1 MIVVLFVICHI
12 YEIIMFD
19 LLVKDL
25 DNNIYEIMSSI
36 RRSIVK
42 KNCPIYVKI
51 IELNV
56 LKSMDQPHDICVV
69 YLFVIVLWFFML
81 DG

>member
-42 KNCPIYVKI
+42 KKLSHLCQ
-51 IELNV
+51 
-56 LKSMDQPHDICVV
+56 DH
-69 YLFVIVLWFFML
+69 
-81 DG
+81 